1 MSETAAR
8 ARTVQ
13 LLEFELGSEAY
24 AVDIAHVAEIVD
36 VNDLTVVPN
45 SAPHVEGVMD
55 LRGKTTTIIDP
66 KTVFGIGG
74 GGDGKRIVVFDRDL
88 TANGKSIGWI
98 VDEVDQVVEVEPDD
112 VESSPVDDADDAVRG
127 VIKRDGDFV
136 IWVRPT
142 VLDV

>member
-1 MSETAAR
+1 MSEATTR

-13 LLEFELGSEAY
+13 LLEFELGSETY

-36 VNDLTVVPN
+36 VNELTVVPN

-55 LRGKTTTIIDP
+55 LRGKTTTIVDP
-66 KTVFGIGG
+66 KTVFGLGG
-74 GGDGKRIVVFDRDL
+74 DSDGKRIVVFDREL
-88 TANGKSIGWI
+88 TGDGKSIGWI
-98 VDEVDQVVEVEPDD
+98 VDEVDQVVEVDPAD

-127 VIKRDGDFV
+127 VIKRDGEFV

-142 VLDV
+142 VLDA

>member
-1 MSETAAR
+1 MSETATR
-8 ARTVQ
+8 TRTVQ
-13 LLEFELGSEAY
+13 LLEFELGSESY

-66 KTVFGIGG
+66 KAVFGIHD
-74 GGDGKRIVVFDRDL
+74 DGARKRIVVFDREL
-88 TANGKSIGWI
+88 TTDGKSLGWI

-142 VLDV
+142 VLDA

>member
-1 MSETAAR
+1 MSETTSR
-8 ARTVQ
+8 SRTVQ
-13 LLEFELGSEAY
+13 LLEFELGDESY
-24 AVDIAHVAEIVD
+24 AVDITHVAEIVD

-66 KTVFGIGG
+66 KAVFGID
-74 GGDGKRIVVFDRDL
+74 GDGERKRIVVFDREQTVD
-88 TANGKSIGWI
+88 GKPMGWI
-98 VDEVDQVVEVEPDD
+98 VDEVDQVVDVEQGD
-112 VESSPVDDADDAVRG
+112 VESSPADDDAIRG

-142 VLDV
+142 VLDA